1 MKKNLKIAQPAAAA
15 VGLLALLGTIPAYAA
30 DAVLAPEPA
39 PAAIPME
46 EPPLN
51 TWSGPYA
58 GVSLGYGFSGESE
71 ADDGLT
77 TTTIDNDGFLLGAF
91 AGYNWQVGNM
101 VAGAEADIGYNWS
114 EGSNGG
120 YDTESGVEGSL
131 RARLGYVISP
141 NIMLYATA
149 GGAAKDLEVS
159 DDIAGGSDSNTM
171 LGWTAGGGADIMVT
185 ENVFGRVEYRYTDF
199 GSETFDLGGV
209 STDVD
214 DKDHRITFGLGMK
227 F

>member
-1 MKKNLKIAQPAAAA
+1 MRKNVKFAQPAVAAI
-15 VGLLALLGTIPAYAA
+15 GLLALLGTIPAQAA
-30 DAVLAPEPA
+30 DAVMAPEPA

-58 GVSLGYGFSGESE
+58 GVSLGYSFSGETE
-71 ADDGLT
+71 ANDGFVNN
-77 TTTIDNDGFLLGAF
+77 TIDTDGFLLGAF
-91 AGYNWQVGNM
+91 GGYNWQVGNI
-101 VAGAEADIGYNWS
+101 VAGAEADIGYSWAD
-114 EGSNGG
+114 GSNAGW
-120 YDTESGVEGSL
+120 DSESGVEGSL
-131 RARLGYVISP
+131 RARLGYVVSP
-141 NIMLYATA
+141 NILLYATA

-159 DDIAGGSDSNTM
+159 DDFGNSDSNTM
-171 LGWTAGGGADIMVT
+171 LGWTAGAGADIMVT

-209 STDVD
+209 GTDVD
-214 DKDHRITFGLGMK
+214 DKDHRITFGVGMK